1 VSETGVAAV
10 ETFLD
15 AYWSSDV
22 DATLAACTEDFVW
35 VNTALPKQRLEGRA
49 ALRELMT
56 EQASGFPEPIDP
68 GTGGH
73 RTITW
78 ATRGDTVL
86 HERVDSWDLRG
97 AHMEL
102 ACCAIWVVRDGNVA
116 LWRDYY
122 DIGAFLRQLAGV
134 GIEIDTSAWW

>member
-1 VSETGVAAV
+1 MSETGLAAV

-22 DATLAACTEDFVW
+22 DTTLAACTEDFVW
-35 VNTALPKQRLEGRA
+35 VNTALPKQHLEGRA
-49 ALRELMT
+49 ALSALMT

-68 GTGGH
+68 GSGGH

-78 ATRGDTVL
+78 ATHGDTIL

-97 AHMEL
+97 THMEL
-102 ACCAIWVVRDGNVA
+102 ACCAIWVVRDGKVA

-122 DIGAFLRQLAGV
+122 DVGAFLRQLAGV